1 MSEIEVEYLDTTAI
15 TPFARNS
22 RTHSDEQVAQV
33 AASIK
38 EFGWTNPILI
48 DETSTIIAG
57 HGRLMA
63 AQRLGYT
70 SVPTITL
77 AGLTDAQKRAYVIA
91 DNKLALN
98 AGWDNELLAVE
109 MESLLDEGFDLG
121 LTGFEADE
129 IDSLLG
135 DANKVDAGNTD
146 DDEIPE
152 VPEEPV
158 SELGNVYELG
168 RHRLVCGDSTD
179 LQVIDDLMQGERA
192 DFIFTDPPWN
202 VNYGAVEKG
211 NHKGKQIWKRQPR
224 TILNDHMEADDWQ
237 GFCNA
242 IAGSLFA
249 ASKSGAP
256 IYCVM
261 SAQEWPIIDAAL
273 RQAGFHWSSTIIWTK
288 DKLVL
293 SRKDYHT
300 QYEPIWY
307 GWNESG
313 PRLVQLE
320 DRKQSDVWEMERPRR
335 SDLHPTTKPVEL
347 VERAINNSAKAGGTV
362 LDLFGG
368 SGSTLIAA
376 EKAGR
381 KARLVELDPKY
392 VDVIITRWQEYT
404 GQKAVCTKSKLTFDE
419 LKDGKTSQDEQQEM
433 PRDIRSVSGHDQE
446 RTVSSASLQTGR
458 HAIVQDNKRLD

>member
-1 MSEIEVEYLDTTAI
+1 MSDIEVEYLDTTAI

-77 AGLTDAQKRAYVIA
+77 NGLTDAQKRAYVIA

-98 AGWDNELLAVE
+98 AGWDDEMLAVE
-109 MESLLDEGFDLG
+109 MESLIDEGFDLS

-129 IDSLLG
+129 IDSLL
-135 DANKVDAGNTD
+135 AEASKVDAGNTD

-152 VPEEPV
+152 APEEPI
-158 SELGNVYELG
+158 SKLGDIYELG

-179 LQVIDDLMQGERA
+179 MQVIDTLMRGEQA

-202 VNYGAVEKG
+202 VNYGA
-211 NHKGKQIWKRQPR
+211 NLANGKYKDR
-224 TILNDHMEADDWQ
+224 TILNDHMSSDDWQ
-237 GFCNA
+237 TFCA
-242 IAGSLFA
+242 DIAVSLFA
-249 ASKSGAP
+249 ASKAGAP

-261 SAQEWPIIDAAL
+261 SAQEWPVIDAAL
-273 RQAGFHWSSTIIWTK
+273 RQAGFHWSSTIIWAK
-288 DKLVL
+288 DSLVI

-307 GWNESG
+307 GWNESAS
-313 PRLVQLE
+313 RLVVLE
-320 DRKQSDVWEMERPRR
+320 DRKQSDVWEMQRPRK
-335 SDLHPTTKPVEL
+335 SELHPTTKPVEL
-347 VERAINNSAKAGGTV
+347 VERAINNSAKAGGIV

-392 VDVIITRWQEYT
+392 VDVIVTRWQEFT
-404 GQKAVCTKSKLTFDE
+404 GQKAVCAKSKQTFDE
-419 LKDGKTSQDEQQEM
+419 IKNGTTLQDEQQEVSG
-433 PRDIRSVSGHDQE
+433 DIRSLSGHDQE
-446 RTVSSASLQTGR
+446 WTVSGASLQAGR
-458 HAIVQDNKRLD
+458 NAIVQDDQQLDKE